1 MLCLR
6 ITGKTETRQLSLIQH
21 VCSLAWYLSKSYFW
35 LAARQSMEETTFFS
49 SLLAP
54 LALCLSCFLHF
65 CPSLSCHVLYL
76 LAQSPAAKPESD
88 SVKELAVA
96 LLGMTPP
103 RSALQTQKS
112 ESLMLELYVLFDKN
126 LSRQG
131 STLCAP

>member
-1 MLCLR
+1 
-6 ITGKTETRQLSLIQH
+6 
-21 VCSLAWYLSKSYFW
+21 
-35 LAARQSMEETTFFS
+35 MEETTFFR
-49 SLLAP
+49 SLLAL
-54 LALCLSCFLHF
+54 LALCLSCFLYF
-65 CPSLSCHVLYL
+65 CPSPSCHVLYL
-76 LAQSPAAKPESD
+76 LAQRPAAKSESD

-131 STLCAP
+131 SMGLPRGC